1 MIFSFFE
8 KKKPSEK
15 ATSKSERRMPRR
27 DSVRPSSVLP
37 SEPSTRPSI
46 PAEKAKSDASTGR
59 SRTND
64 MQKKGLPDLNFTPT
78 PLPDRPAPA
87 PVAEPARAKK
97 TEKLRAVP
105 AARQATV
112 SPYDGLPRSLIVSR
126 PLGLEDNISSELT
139 ISQFEKN
146 FTVSRVMDINLNDE
160 FDQEQADVEQVA
172 ILFANGQAEV
182 ARSLLDS
189 FVVSYQPPAGLRF
202 WQMYFALLQV
212 MGQEKDFEQLAARF
226 AAAYE
231 ISPPHWLPDRV
242 AIKGDKPVTRE
253 FKLQGVLTV
262 ESSRMLTPM
271 IAAMKSKDPILVNCV
286 SLISCDDVFASQ
298 LAMFLQRA
306 RVLQVPVRL
315 EGTEKLLNHLQP
327 RLMPGLRQSQGAW
340 RLALELL
347 LFMGNQA
354 RFEDQAV
361 DYAMTFE
368 TSPPSWENL
377 PLAVQGKLLLD
388 EFSVPQLDAVYLTG
402 VLTNHRFEQLL
413 EELATLKTP
422 IIDCS
427 QLIRMDF
434 FSAGQLSNQLNACR
448 TQGLDVII
456 RSPHHLVAELLGVIG
471 IQRLAKIIVPR
482 F

>member
-1 MIFSFFE
+1 MIFSFFD
-8 KKKPSEK
+8 KKKPPEK
-15 ATSKSERRMPRR
+15 ATDKPERRMPRR
-27 DSVRPSSVLP
+27 DSVRPASELP
-37 SEPSTRPSI
+37 SEPSTRPSVAQVKNQSL
-46 PAEKAKSDASTGR
+46 PPSQTR
-59 SRTND
+59 SPND
-64 MQKKGLPDLNFTPT
+64 SKKGLPDLNFTPASLPPRSAST
-78 PLPDRPAPA
+78 PASTQKTQNTTLGSSTKPRPTP
-87 PVAEPARAKK
+87 PPPPE
-97 TEKLRAVP
+97 
-105 AARQATV
+105 
-112 SPYDGLPRSLIVSR
+112 LPRSLIVSR
-126 PLGLEDNISSELT
+126 PLGIEDDISSELT

-146 FTVSRVMDINLNDE
+146 FTVSRVMDINLNDQ

-189 FVVSYQPPAGLRF
+189 FVASYPPPGGMRF

-212 MGQEKDFEQLAARF
+212 MGQEAAFEQLAAKF
-226 AAAYE
+226 AAAFE
-231 ISPPHWLPDRV
+231 VSPPHWLPDRV
-242 AIKGDKPVTRE
+242 GVKGDKPATRE
-253 FKLQGVLTV
+253 FRLQGVLTV

-271 IAAMKSKDPILVNCV
+271 IAAMKSKEPMLVNCAG
-286 SLISCDDVFASQ
+286 LISCDDMFASQ

-306 RVLQVPVRL
+306 RMLGVPVRL

-327 RLMPGLRQSQGAW
+327 RLFPGLRQSQGAW

-347 LFMGNQA
+347 FFMGNQA

-377 PLAVQGKLLLD
+377 PLAIQGDISL
-388 EFSVPQLDAVYLTG
+388 EAISVSQLDAVYLTG
-402 VLTNHRFEQLL
+402 VLTNHRFDQLL

-427 QLIRMDF
+427 HLIRMDF
-434 FSAGQLSNQLNACR
+434 FSAGQLSNQLTACR
-448 TQGLDVII
+448 AQKMEVTI